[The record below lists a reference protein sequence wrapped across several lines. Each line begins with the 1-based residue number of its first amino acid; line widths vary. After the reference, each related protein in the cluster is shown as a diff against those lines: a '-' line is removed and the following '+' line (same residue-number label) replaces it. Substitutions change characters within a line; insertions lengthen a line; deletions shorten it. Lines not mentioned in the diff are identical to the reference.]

1 MCTLVILRRP
11 DHPWPVILGANRD
24 EMIDRPW
31 QPPERHWP
39 DRAETVGG
47 LDVLAGGSWL
57 AVNEHGVVAG
67 ILNRT
72 GTLGPQAGR
81 RSRGELVLEA
91 LDHADASAAAEALA
105 ALEPRSYRPFNLIVA
120 DNCDAFWLRHA
131 DPTGVMPVAVKKLPL
146 GLSIITAGDLDD
158 TASPRIRAYL
168 PRFRTA
174 PPPDPE
180 SADWRSWETLL
191 ADSESHVAEPTGAM
205 NFVTPTGFGTVS
217 STLIALP
224 AIGRRGV
231 RPLLRFAGWRPEA
244 TPWRDI
250 RIQKSNV

>member
-11 DHPWPVILGANRD
+11 EHPWPVILGANRD
-24 EMIDRPW
+24 EMVDRPW
-31 QPPERHWP
+31 LPPARHWP
-39 DRAETVGG
+39 DRLETVGG

-57 AVNEHGVVAG
+57 AVNEHGLLAG

-72 GTLGPQAGR
+72 GSLGPQTGR

-91 LDHADASAAAEALA
+91 LDHADAAAAADALS
-105 ALEPRSYRPFNLIVA
+105 ALEPRSYRPFNLILA
-120 DNCDAFWLRHA
+120 DNRDAFWLRHA
-131 DPTGVMPVAVKKLPL
+131 DPSGIMPVTVKPLPM
-146 GLSIITAGDLDD
+146 GLSIITAGDLNDE
-158 TASPRIRAYL
+158 TSPRIRAYL

-180 SADWRSWETLL
+180 TADWQSWENLL
-191 ADSESHVAEPTGAM
+191 SDQESDVAEPTGAM
-205 NFVTPTGFGTVS
+205 NFATAAGFGTVS

-231 RPLLRFAGWRPEA
+231 RPALRFAGWRPEA
-244 TPWRDI
+244 SPWGD
-250 RIQKSNV
+250 VPV